1 MAPYCEQLKKK
12 KELGCSLLSLS
23 LFVYT
28 KDVSIFNERLLFK
41 GDPLLV
47 GMDLTIASFDA
58 ISEVNM
64 VRK

>member
-1 MAPYCEQLKKK
+1 MLT
-12 KELGCSLLSLS
+12 S
-23 LFVYT
+23 LFVYI
-28 KDVSIFNERLLFK
+28 KDILRFNERLLFK